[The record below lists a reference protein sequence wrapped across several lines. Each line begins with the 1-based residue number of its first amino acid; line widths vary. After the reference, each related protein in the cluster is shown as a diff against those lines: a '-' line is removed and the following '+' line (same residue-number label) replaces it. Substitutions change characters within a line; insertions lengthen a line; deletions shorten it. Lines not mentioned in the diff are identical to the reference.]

1 MNEFPMFVQI
11 ATAMADGDTRLF
23 GLDEEGKLWEYVFSQ
38 ADDHGLAGWIKLKM
52 RELPAAPAKREPR

>member
-11 ATAMADGDTRLF
+11 AATMADGDTRLF

-38 ADDHGLAGWIKLKM
+38 SDDHGLAGWIKLKM
-52 RELPAAPAKREPR
+52 RELPVVPAKREPR